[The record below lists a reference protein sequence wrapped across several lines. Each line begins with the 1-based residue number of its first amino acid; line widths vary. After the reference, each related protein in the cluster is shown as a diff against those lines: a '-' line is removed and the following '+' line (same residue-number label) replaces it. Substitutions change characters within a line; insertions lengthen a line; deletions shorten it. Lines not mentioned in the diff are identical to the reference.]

1 MKKLIKLDFNNTTRE
16 RKTEDSYSELY
27 SHDKN
32 NGSFEFEIL
41 NDTLTTEQVTALFK
55 FTESNKIWKTTG
67 TVEGNKVNV
76 TFDTSLITR
85 NETVICYLYF
95 DEEQRTSDTFRFKFK
110 VKVSEIDKM
119 SRYEVKERFI
129 NNTVIVDRL
138 DVVTKDELKEA
149 LKNVGG
155 IATEGLLTEVKA
167 EELYAKKSEA
177 VDNTNF
183 ELVKNRVLALE
194 LKTDKDTVYDDSEL
208 KGRISVLEAREDN
221 NTIYDDTNVRER
233 LTALESKPNVDVN
246 NLVTKDELASK
257 NYLTEHQDTSNF
269 ALKSELPQQYNDTE
283 VKDRLTTLE
292 NKAPVDLSNYAT
304 KEELRNISGSQ
315 PAVDNLVTKE
325 ELENKHYVSD
335 VSNLATKEELQEVRN
350 SQPTVDTSNLVTR
363 DELTAKNY
371 LTEHQSLDNL
381 VTKQELEEKQ
391 YLTTHQDLSEYA
403 KKSELYNDSDLKAR
417 VEVLEQKTDKDTVY
431 DDTPL
436 KERVTALES
445 KAIEGGAYDDSD
457 LRNRVVALE
466 NKEDKDTKYDDT
478 EVKRRLTELE
488 SKPAVDTSVFVTEDK
503 LNEKG
508 YLTQHQDLSPYAL
521 KSEIPQP
528 YNDSPLT
535 ERVTALESRPITGGS
550 VDTSNLVT
558 KEELAPIYESVN
570 YNPLYKVYTEDTL
583 REHLDSEESFKT
595 DNLDGRGG
603 TIYSNSSHTTV
614 DIFKG
619 DVNKEKFVDFQTVMF
634 TLANSIPDNY
644 KITNLLYSG
653 TDANKVTFLS
663 NKNFSDVV
671 PKEELKAIIKEFG
684 GTESTGNNIDTPSLA
699 TKEELAKTVTKEE
712 LEAKHYVT
720 EEELNNKAYLTQQNL
735 DNYAL
740 KSELPTPY
748 NDSLLNERV
757 TALESKAIE
766 GGAYDDTDLRNRVI
780 NLENKPA
787 LDTSEFVTN
796 QALESRGYIKD
807 VSNLVTKEELESK
820 NYLTTPYND
829 APLKE
834 RVEVLENKVDKD
846 TVYNDTELRNRVE
859 VLENKPNVDLSNYVT
874 NEQLENKGF
883 IKQHQELSH
892 LATTSD
898 LEALRNIAVSK
909 SELSKKLDTTEFNSF
924 KDSVVTKSEL
934 AEKGYLTET
943 TASETYAKKSELPTP
958 YNDSAL
964 VSRVSA
970 LESKTNT
977 NQTLPANQYEIH
989 GTGMPNGVVEA
1000 EIGTTYVDK
1009 NKTNGAL
1016 KWIKT
1021 TDGGNQGWEVLIG
1034 DTGWRTLNSVS
1045 RVGNSFIKI
1054 RRVNNLVTYQ
1064 FGGLQWGWFGVGRRN
1079 GPGFAKHNSSG
1090 DKGAKVV
1097 NPGGIPVGFRSETSL
1112 VGGTYDDKG
1121 RPYGIWYLGG
1131 VNDSNFIQF
1140 TFNDPIPTDRDIGD
1154 IRVSA
1159 ISYLTNEPWPVQLP

>member
-1 MKKLIKLDFNNTTRE
+1 MKKLIKLEFDNTTKE

-27 SHDKN
+27 SYDKN

-67 TVEGNKVNV
+67 TVEGNKVKV
-76 TFDTSLITR
+76 TFDTTLITQ

-119 SRYEVKERFI
+119 NRYEVKERFI

-155 IATEGLLTEVKA
+155 LATEGLLTEVKA
-167 EELYAKKSEA
+167 EEIYAKKSDA

-194 LKTDKDTVYDDSEL
+194 LKTDKDTVYDDSE
-208 KGRISVLEAREDN
+208 
-221 NTIYDDTNVRER
+221 
-233 LTALESKPNVDVN
+233 
-246 NLVTKDELASK
+246 
-257 NYLTEHQDTSNF
+257 
-269 ALKSELPQQYNDTE
+269 
-283 VKDRLTTLE
+283 VKERLTTLE
-292 NKAPVDLSNYAT
+292 NKPPVDLSNYAT
-304 KEELRNISGSQ
+304 KEELRNVSGSQ
-315 PAVDNLVTKE
+315 PNIDNLVTKE
-325 ELENKHYVSD
+325 ELENKHYISD

-350 SQPTVDTSNLVTR
+350 SQPTVDTSHLVTR
-363 DELTAKNY
+363 DELESKGY
-371 LTEHQSLDNL
+371 LTELYLNNSTLAQRVSLI
-381 VTKQELEEKQ
+381 EEQ
-391 YLTTHQDLSEYA
+391 P
-403 KKSELYNDSDLKAR
+403 
-417 VEVLEQKTDKDTVY
+417 DKDTVY

-445 KAIEGGAYDDSD
+445 KAIEGGAYDDKPIRD
-457 LRNRVVALE
+457 RLDVLE
-466 NKEDKDTKYDDT
+466 AKHDNDTIYDDT
-478 EVKRRLTELE
+478 EVKNRLTELE
-488 SKPAVDTSVFVTEDK
+488 NKPAVDTSVFVTEDK

-535 ERVTALESRPITGGS
+535 ERVTALENRPTTGGS
-550 VDTSNLVT
+550 FDTSNLVT

-619 DVNKEKFVDFQTVMF
+619 DVNKEKFVDFQTAMF

-663 NKNFSDVV
+663 NKNFSEVV
-671 PKEELKAIIKEFG
+671 PKEDLKAIIKEFG
-684 GTESTGNNIDTPSLA
+684 GTESTGSNIDTSNLA
-699 TKEELAKTVTKEE
+699 TKEELAKAVTKEE

-720 EEELNNKAYLTQQNL
+720 EDELNNKGYLTTHQRL
-735 DNYAL
+735 DNVVT
-740 KSELPTPY
+740 KEELAT
-748 NDSLLNERV
+748 
-757 TALESKAIE
+757 K
-766 GGAYDDTDLRNRVI
+766 
-780 NLENKPA
+780 
-787 LDTSEFVTN
+787 
-796 QALESRGYIKD
+796 GYITD

-829 APLKE
+829 TLLKE
-834 RVEVLENKVDKD
+834 RI
-846 TVYNDTELRNRVE
+846 E

-883 IKQHQELSH
+883 IKQHQELTH

-909 SELSKKLDTTEFNSF
+909 SELSKKLDTTEFNTF
-924 KDSVVTKSEL
+924 KDNVVTKTEL
-934 AEKGYLTET
+934 AEKGYISDLSNYVTKQELHEATEIDYSNIVT
-943 TASETYAKKSELPTP
+943 TDELEPYAKKSELPTP

-970 LESKTNT
+970 LESKPT
-977 NQTLPANQYEIH
+977 NQFEIH

-1000 EIGTTYVDK
+1000 ETGTTYVDK

-1021 TDGGNQGWEVLIG
+1021 TDGGNTGWEVLIG
-1034 DTGWRTLNSVS
+1034 DTGWRTLNSTS
-1045 RVGNSFIKI
+1045 KLKVGDRTSYIKI

-1064 FGGLQWGWFGVGRRN
+1064 FGGLQWGWFGIIRRN
-1079 GPGFAKHNSSG
+1079 GAGFLKHNSSG
-1090 DKGAKVV
+1090 DKGAKVLGV
-1097 NPGGIPVGFRSETSL
+1097 SGIPEGFRSESSL
-1112 VGGTYDDKG
+1112 IGGIYSDTGKS
-1121 RPYGIWYLGG
+1121 YGIWYLGG
-1131 VNDSNFIQF
+1131 KSDSNFIQF

-1159 ISYLTNEPWPVQLP
+1159 ISYLTEEPWPTQLP

>member
-41 NDTLTTEQVTALFK
+41 NDTLTTEQVIALFK

-67 TVEGNKVNV
+67 TVEGNKVKV
-76 TFDTSLITR
+76 TFDTSLITQ

-167 EELYAKKSEA
+167 EEIYAKKSEA

-208 KGRISVLEAREDN
+208 KGRISVLEAKEDN

-269 ALKSELPQQYNDTE
+269 ALKSEIPQQYNDTE
-283 VKDRLTTLE
+283 VKERLTTLE
-292 NKAPVDLSNYAT
+292 NKPPVDLSNYAT
-304 KEELRNISGSQ
+304 KEELRNVSGSQ
-315 PAVDNLVTKE
+315 PLADNLVTKE
-325 ELENKHYVSD
+325 ELEAKHYISD

-350 SQPTVDTSNLVTR
+350 SQPTVDTS
-363 DELTAKNY
+363 
-371 LTEHQSLDNL
+371 HL
-381 VTKQELEEKQ
+381 VTKDELESKG

-436 KERVTALES
+436 KERVMALES
-445 KAIEGGAYDDSD
+445 KAIEGEVYDDSD

-466 NKEDKDTKYDDT
+466 TKEDKDTKYDDT
-478 EVKRRLTELE
+478 EVKHRLTELE
-488 SKPAVDTSVFVTEDK
+488 NKPAVDTSFFVTEEK
-503 LNEKG
+503 LNSKG
-508 YLTQHQDLSPYAL
+508 YIS
-521 KSEIPQP
+521 
-528 YNDSPLT
+528 
-535 ERVTALESRPITGGS
+535 
-550 VDTSNLVT
+550 
-558 KEELAPIYESVN
+558 
-570 YNPLYKVYTEDTL
+570 
-583 REHLDSEESFKT
+583 
-595 DNLDGRGG
+595 
-603 TIYSNSSHTTV
+603 
-614 DIFKG
+614 DI
-619 DVNKEKFVDFQTVMF
+619 
-634 TLANSIPDNY
+634 
-644 KITNLLYSG
+644 SG
-653 TDANKVTFLS
+653 
-663 NKNFSDVV
+663 
-671 PKEELKAIIKEFG
+671 
-684 GTESTGNNIDTPSLA
+684 LA
-699 TKEELAKTVTKEE
+699 TKQELANAVTKDE

-766 GGAYDDTDLRNRVI
+766 GGAYNDTDLRNRVI

-964 VSRVSA
+964 VSRVTA

-977 NQTLPANQYEIH
+977 NQPLPANQWEIH

-1021 TDGGNQGWEVLIG
+1021 TAGGNQGWEVLIG
-1034 DTGWRTLNSVS
+1034 DTGWRTLNSIS
-1045 RVGNSFIKI
+1045 KLKVGDKTSYIKI

-1064 FGGLQWGWFGVGRRN
+1064 FGGLMWGWFGIIRRN
-1079 GPGFAKHNSSG
+1079 GPGYAKHNSSG
-1090 DKGAKVV
+1090 DKGAKVLY
-1097 NPGGIPVGFRSETSL
+1097 PGGIPEGFRSETSL
-1112 VGGTYDDKG
+1112 VGPTYDDKG

-1131 VNDSNFIQF
+1131 KTDSNFIQF
-1140 TFNDPIPTDRDIGD
+1140 TFNEDIPTDRDIGD

-1159 ISYLTNEPWPVQLP
+1159 ISYLTEEPWPTQLP

>member
-41 NDTLTTEQVTALFK
+41 NDTLTTEQVIALFK

-67 TVEGNKVNV
+67 TVEGNKVKV
-76 TFDTSLITR
+76 MFDTTLITQ

-119 SRYEVKERFI
+119 NRYEVKERFI

-138 DVVTKDELKEA
+138 DVVTKTELQEA

-167 EELYAKKSEA
+167 EETYAKKSEA

-233 LTALESKPNVDVN
+233 LTALESKPNIDVN

-269 ALKSELPQQYNDTE
+269 ALKSEIPQQYNDTE
-283 VKDRLTTLE
+283 VKERLTTLE
-292 NKAPVDLSNYAT
+292 NKPPVDLSGYVT
-304 KEELRNISGSQ
+304 KEELKNVSGSQ
-315 PAVDNLVTKE
+315 PLADNLVTKE
-325 ELENKHYVSD
+325 ELENKHYISD

-350 SQPTVDTSNLVTR
+350 SQPTVDTS
-363 DELTAKNY
+363 
-371 LTEHQSLDNL
+371 HL

-445 KAIEGGAYDDSD
+445 KAIAGGIYDDSD

-466 NKEDKDTKYDDT
+466 TKEDKDTKYDDT
-478 EVKRRLTELE
+478 EVKHRLTELE
-488 SKPAVDTSVFVTEDK
+488 SKPAIDTSVFVTEEK
-503 LNEKG
+503 LSEKG
-508 YLTQHQDLSPYAL
+508 YLTSHQDLSNYAL

-528 YNDSPLT
+528 YNDGPLN
-535 ERVTALESRPITGGS
+535 ERVTALESRSTTGGS

-558 KEELAPIYESVN
+558 KDELAHTIPITLYEN
-570 YNPLYKVYTEDTL
+570 YSTDTL
-583 REHLDSEESFKT
+583 KETLDKNTSLLFNPSNVAK
-595 DNLDGRGG
+595 GAGK
-603 TIYSNSSHTTV
+603 IYLNKSRPV
-614 DIFKG
+614 PKVFKG
-619 DVNKEKFVDFQTVMF
+619 DIDNEKTVDLDVVMYSV
-634 TLANSIPDNY
+634 ANSLPDGYTLSDVEND
-644 KITNLLYSG
+644 IN
-653 TDANKVTFLS
+653 NKVTFLS

-671 PKEELKAIIKEFG
+671 PKEELKNIIREVG
-684 GTESTGNNIDTPSLA
+684 GTGNNIDTSNLA
-699 TKEELAKTVTKEE
+699 TKEELSKVVTKEE
-712 LEAKHYVT
+712 LEAKNYVT
-720 EEELNNKAYLTQQNL
+720 TDELNNKGYLTTHQNL
-735 DNYAL
+735 DNVVT
-740 KSELPTPY
+740 KEELAT
-748 NDSLLNERV
+748 
-757 TALESKAIE
+757 K
-766 GGAYDDTDLRNRVI
+766 
-780 NLENKPA
+780 
-787 LDTSEFVTN
+787 
-796 QALESRGYIKD
+796 GYISD

-829 APLKE
+829 TPLKE
-834 RVEVLENKVDKD
+834 RVEA
-846 TVYNDTELRNRVE
+846 
-859 VLENKPNVDLSNYVT
+859 LENKPNVDLTNYVT
-874 NEQLENKGF
+874 K
-883 IKQHQELSH
+883 QELQEATEIDYSNIVTTDELEEKH
-892 LATTSD
+892 YLTAGDISNLATKVELQD
-898 LEALRNIAVSK
+898 KVSK
-909 SELSKKLDTTEFNSF
+909 TDFDTL
-924 KDSVVTKSEL
+924 KADVVKRNEL
-934 AEKGYLTET
+934 AERHYLTET

-970 LESKTNT
+970 LESKQDKDTVYNDTEVKQRLTALENKPTT
-977 NQTLPANQYEIH
+977 NQWEIH

-1034 DTGWRTLNSVS
+1034 DTGWRTLNSTS
-1045 RVGNSFIKI
+1045 KLKVGDKTSYIKI

-1064 FGGLQWGWFGVGRRN
+1064 FGGLMWGWFGIIRRN
-1079 GPGFAKHNSSG
+1079 GPGFLKHNSSG
-1090 DKGAKVV
+1090 DKGAKVLGV
-1097 NPGGIPVGFRSETSL
+1097 SGIPEGFRSESSL
-1112 VGGTYDDKG
+1112 IGGIYSDAGK
-1121 RPYGIWYLGG
+1121 PYGIWYLGG
-1131 VNDSNFIQF
+1131 KTDSNFIQF
-1140 TFNDPIPTDRDIGD
+1140 TFNEDIPTDRDIGD

-1159 ISYLTNEPWPVQLP
+1159 ISYLTEEPWPVKLP

>member
-41 NDTLTTEQVTALFK
+41 NDTLTTEQVIALFK

-67 TVEGNKVNV
+67 TVEGNKAKV
-76 TFDTSLITR
+76 TFDTSLITQ

-119 SRYEVKERFI
+119 NRYEVKERFI

-138 DVVTKDELKEA
+138 DVVTKEELKEA

-208 KGRISVLEAREDN
+208 KGRISVLEAKEDN

-269 ALKSELPQQYNDTE
+269 ALKSEIPQQYNDTE
-283 VKDRLTTLE
+283 VKERLTTLE

-304 KEELRNISGSQ
+304 KEELRNVSGSQ
-315 PAVDNLVTKE
+315 PLADNLVTKE
-325 ELENKHYVSD
+325 ELEAKHYISD

-350 SQPTVDTSNLVTR
+350 SQPTVDTS
-363 DELTAKNY
+363 
-371 LTEHQSLDNL
+371 HL
-381 VTKQELEEKQ
+381 VTKDELESKG
-391 YLTTHQDLSEYA
+391 YLTTHQDLTEYA

-466 NKEDKDTKYDDT
+466 TKEDKDTKYDDI
-478 EVKRRLTELE
+478 EVKHRLTELE
-488 SKPAVDTSVFVTEDK
+488 NKPAVDTSFFVTEEK
-503 LNEKG
+503 LNSKG
-508 YLTQHQDLSPYAL
+508 YIS
-521 KSEIPQP
+521 
-528 YNDSPLT
+528 
-535 ERVTALESRPITGGS
+535 
-550 VDTSNLVT
+550 
-558 KEELAPIYESVN
+558 
-570 YNPLYKVYTEDTL
+570 
-583 REHLDSEESFKT
+583 
-595 DNLDGRGG
+595 
-603 TIYSNSSHTTV
+603 
-614 DIFKG
+614 DI
-619 DVNKEKFVDFQTVMF
+619 
-634 TLANSIPDNY
+634 
-644 KITNLLYSG
+644 SG
-653 TDANKVTFLS
+653 
-663 NKNFSDVV
+663 
-671 PKEELKAIIKEFG
+671 
-684 GTESTGNNIDTPSLA
+684 LA
-699 TKEELAKTVTKEE
+699 TKQELANAVTKDE

-766 GGAYDDTDLRNRVI
+766 GGAYNDTDLRNRVI

-807 VSNLVTKEELESK
+807 VSNLVTKDELEGKHYISDISNLVTKEELENKGYLKTHQNLDNVVTKEELATKGYITDVSNLVTKEELESK

-829 APLKE
+829 TPLKE

-846 TVYNDTELRNRVE
+846 TIYNDTELRNRVE

-874 NEQLENKGF
+874 SEQLENKHYLT
-883 IKQHQELSH
+883 QHQELTH
-892 LATTSD
+892 LATASD
-898 LEALRNIAVSK
+898 LEALRNISVSK
-909 SELSKKLDTTEFNSF
+909 SELSKKLDTTVFNTF
-924 KDSVVTKSEL
+924 KDNVVTKDEL
-934 AEKGYLTET
+934 AGKGYLTET
-943 TASETYAKKSELPTP
+943 AGDGKYVLKSEAYNDSALVSRINVLEAKTDNDTVYNDTEVKERLTALESRPNVDTTKLVTTEQLEAKGYLTAHQDISNLATKQEVENTYAKKSELPTP
-958 YNDSAL
+958 YNDTAL
-964 VSRVSA
+964 VGRVEA
-970 LESKTNT
+970 LESKPA
-977 NQTLPANQYEIH
+977 QTLTIENGNISISGGNSVELPVNRFEIH

-1000 EIGTTYVDK
+1000 EIGTTYIDK
-1009 NKTNGAL
+1009 NKTNGAF

-1021 TDGGNQGWEVLIG
+1021 TNGGNQGWEVLTG
-1034 DTGWRTLNSVS
+1034 DTGWRTLNSISKLTVDGRTS
-1045 RVGNSFIKI
+1045 TIKI

-1064 FGGLQWGWFGVGRRN
+1064 FGGLQWGWFGIVRRGGAGHVGH
-1079 GPGFAKHNSSG
+1079 GSSG
-1090 DKGAKVV
+1090 DRGAKVLGV
-1097 NPGGIPVGFRSETSL
+1097 GGIPYGFRSEASL
-1112 VGGTYDDKG
+1112 VGGTYDDRG
-1121 RPYGIWYLGG
+1121 RPYGVWYLGG
-1131 VNDSNFIQF
+1131 LADSNYIQF

-1159 ISYLTNEPWPVQLP
+1159 VSYLTAEPWPTQLP

>member
-76 TFDTSLITR
+76 TFDTTLITQ

-138 DVVTKDELKEA
+138 DVVTKEELKEA

-208 KGRISVLEAREDN
+208 KGRISVLEAKEDN

-233 LTALESKPNVDVN
+233 LTALESRPNVDVN

-269 ALKSELPQQYNDTE
+269 ALKSEIPQQYNDTE
-283 VKDRLTTLE
+283 VKERLTTLE
-292 NKAPVDLSNYAT
+292 NKAPVDLSGYAT
-304 KEELRNISGSQ
+304 KEELHNISGSQ
-315 PAVDNLVTKE
+315 PTVDNLVTKE
-325 ELENKHYVSD
+325 ELEAKHYISD

-350 SQPTVDTSNLVTR
+350 SQPTVDTS
-363 DELTAKNY
+363 
-371 LTEHQSLDNL
+371 HL

-403 KKSELYNDSDLKAR
+403 LKSELYN
-417 VEVLEQKTDKDTVY
+417 
-431 DDTPL
+431 DTPL

-445 KAIEGGAYDDSD
+445 KAVEGGAYDDSD
-457 LRNRVVALE
+457 LRNRIVALE
-466 NKEDKDTKYDDT
+466 TKEDKDTKYDDT
-478 EVKRRLTELE
+478 EVKHRLTELE
-488 SKPAVDTSVFVTEDK
+488 NKPAVDTSVFVTDEK
-503 LNEKG
+503 LNSKG
-508 YLTQHQDLSPYAL
+508 YLTQHQDLTPYAL

-528 YNDSPLT
+528 YNDTQLT
-535 ERVTALESRPITGGS
+535 ERVTALENRPTTGGS

-558 KEELAPIYESVN
+558 KDELEERMDEISDRSPIYRTYNTGTLKETLDETTYIVPPKHISPHAGKIYVN
-570 YNPLYKVYTEDTL
+570 NNGNAMIDVSIVKGDLNNE
-583 REHLDSEESFKT
+583 KT
-595 DNLDGRGG
+595 VNLD
-603 TIYSNSSHTTV
+603 
-614 DIFKG
+614 
-619 DVNKEKFVDFQTVMF
+619 TVMYSV
-634 TLANSIPDNY
+634 ANSLPDRY
-644 KITNLLYSG
+644 NLL
-653 TDANKVTFLS
+653 DVENDINNKVTFLS
-663 NKNFSDVV
+663 NKNFSQVV
-671 PKEELKAIIKEFG
+671 PKEELKAIIKEVS
-684 GTESTGNNIDTPSLA
+684 ESTGSNIDTSNLA
-699 TKEELAKTVTKEE
+699 TKQELANAVTKDE

-807 VSNLVTKEELESK
+807 VSNLVTKDELEGKHYISDISNLVTKEELESK

-829 APLKE
+829 TPLKE

-846 TVYNDTELRNRVE
+846 TIYNDTELRNRVE

-874 NEQLENKGF
+874 NEQLENKHYLT
-883 IKQHQELSH
+883 QHQELSH

-898 LEALRNIAVSK
+898 LEALKNIAVSK
-909 SELSKKLDTTEFNSF
+909 SELSKKLDSTEFNSF

-964 VSRVSA
+964 VSRVTA
-970 LESKTNT
+970 LENKTTT
-977 NQTLPANQYEIH
+977 NQTLPANQWEIH

-1000 EIGTTYVDK
+1000 EIGMTYIDK
-1009 NKTNGAL
+1009 NKTNGAF

-1021 TDGGNQGWEVLIG
+1021 TNGGSQGWDVLTG
-1034 DTGWRTLNSVS
+1034 DTGWRTLNSISKLTDGS
-1045 RVGNSFIKI
+1045 RTSTIKI

-1064 FGGLQWGWFGVGRRN
+1064 FGGLQWGWFGIIRRN
-1079 GPGFAKHNSSG
+1079 GPGFVKHNSSG
-1090 DKGAKVV
+1090 DKGAKLLY
-1097 NPGGIPVGFRSETSL
+1097 PGGIPEGFRSETSL
-1112 VGGTYDDKG
+1112 VGPTYDDKG

-1131 VNDSNFIQF
+1131 KTDSNFIQF
-1140 TFNDPIPTDRDIGD
+1140 TFNEDIPTNKDIGD

-1159 ISYLTNEPWPVQLP
+1159 ISYLTNEPWPTTLP